1 MPRRALIA
9 MFFAFAATA
18 FSQVL
23 PPDAAPPAD
32 KGGPRITLSHT
43 QWTIGTIWEGEIPK
57 LTMQV
62 KNTGDAPLKITRVQ
76 ASCGCTAAQPAKYD
90 LAPSEQTDITVTFD
104 SHGKQGETSSTVTI
118 FSNDPTSPSGH
129 KMTLTA
135 FVKRA
140 VMVEPMGGVVFRTLD
155 PNHAGEARC
164 RLTNQDDKPMRPEVV
179 ASDLSK
185 FEAKIEEIEPGR
197 VYEVVAKTRPPFPWG
212 MTRESLTLRTGLD
225 RMPQVSVT
233 VTCNVIPKVN
243 LVPKAFLFLPE
254 ETQPQR
260 RAINVEFYGTN
271 ESRITKATCTSDKV
285 NVALGPVQPPPD
297 WQKKMTPCPRA
308 VQNIS
313 LIIPPG
319 PQIPREGMSV
329 IIETTEP
336 GFERVEVLL
345 TTNNE
350 KYKELMYGSSSLPNP
365 TAKPQVTP
373 AQPATTQPA
382 AAAPPSV
389 APATQPAK

>member
-1 MPRRALIA
+1 MPRLALIA
-9 MFFAFAATA
+9 LTLVFVTTVQA
-18 FSQVL
+18 QIL
-23 PPDAAPPAD
+23 PPDGAAPVSTD
-32 KGGPRITLSHT
+32 GPRISLSHT

-62 KNTGDAPLKITRVQ
+62 KNSGNAPLKITRVQ

-90 LAPSEQTDITVTFD
+90 LAAGEQTDITVTFD
-104 SHGKQGETSSTVTI
+104 SHGKQGDTKSTVTI
-118 FSNDPTSPSGH
+118 FSNDPTSPSGI
-129 KMTLTA
+129 KMELTA

-155 PNHAGEARC
+155 PNHTGEARC
-164 RLTNQDDKPMRPEVV
+164 RLTNQDDKPMRPEVI
-179 ASDLSK
+179 ASDLSR
-185 FEAKIEEIEPGR
+185 FEAKIEEVEAGR
-197 VYEVVAKTRPPFPWG
+197 VYDVVAKSKPPFPWG
-212 MTRESLTLRTGLD
+212 MTRETLTLRTGLD
-225 RMPQVSVT
+225 RMPQVAVT

-260 RAINVEFYGTN
+260 RAINVEFYGSG

-285 NVALGPVQPPPD
+285 NVALGMVQPPPD

-308 VQNIS
+308 VQSIS
-313 LIIPPG
+313 LIVPPG
-319 PQIPREGMSV
+319 PQIPAEGMRV
-329 IIETTEP
+329 VIETNEP

-350 KYKELMYGSSSLPNP
+350 KYKELMYGSSNQPNP
-365 TAKPQVTP
+365 TSKPVP
-373 AQPATTQPA
+373 PTTQPVG
-382 AAAPPSV
+382 AAPPPV
-389 APATQPAK
+389 PTTQPTK